1 MRTMNK
7 KRLAAVAGG
16 TAIVMAGAG
25 IGYAYWTSTGGGT
38 GSATTADGNATAFS
52 VAGGAA
58 SDMFPG
64 DEAQTVTATVT
75 NVGNESYKLQTLSA
89 YLTIDD
95 AHASD
100 GCTASD
106 YLLNGVAAPGT
117 ADAAA
122 DLKVQPTEL
131 AKTATTTK
139 TFTLQF
145 NDKPTVQDSCKGASV
160 TINYI
165 AG

>member
-25 IGYAYWTSTGGGT
+25 IGYAYWTTSGTGN

-75 NVGNESYKLQTLSA
+75 NVGDESYKLQTLSA
-89 YLTIDD
+89 YLTIDEP
-95 AHASD
+95 HATA
-100 GCTASD
+100 GCSASD
-106 YLLNGVAAPGT
+106 YLLNGVDAPGT
-117 ADAAA
+117 AGMAANLHVA
-122 DLKVQPTEL
+122 PTEL
-131 AKTATTTK
+131 AKRATTEK

-145 NDKPTVQDSCKGASV
+145 HDKSTEQDSCKGASV
-160 TINYI
+160 TVNYI